1 MLKVFNRVGWAIS
14 AGVALALSAYSLFYV
29 GRAWGMPPILAG
41 MVSVVLDGA
50 AIVSAEMA
58 LKANAKNGRGGID
71 QALTFV
77 FAGLS
82 AWLNSYH
89 ARLVHAGGA
98 AWALYALPPI
108 VAVVLFERHIRGTR
122 RATGKRVQ
130 LPVIQGWAWV
140 LSPVQSFRVFRGMVL
155 ASIPNA
161 EETDLSES
169 DKIALVRAWA
179 QMNGVKLAGKGKI
192 PASVWAAYRKGQDN
206 GKA

>member
-122 RATGKRVQ
+122 KVKRAAIPG
-130 LPVIQGWAWV
+130 ISGWAWV